1 MNFSPNIPRTTKPH
15 KRKENITMKGILTSK
30 SVGLPPFTLIV
41 CTLIIRTIGVGS
53 AIAAD
58 NRA

>member
-1 MNFSPNIPRTTKPH
+1 
-15 KRKENITMKGILTSK
+15 MKGILTSK

-41 CTLIIRTIGVGS
+41 CTLIIRTIGVGL

-58 NRA
+58 NGA